1 MKLPKNFLNIRRF
14 SQVAEESGF
23 AKAKAIFLSVGKDK
37 FQDAPGI

>member
-1 MKLPKNFLNIRRF
+1 MKLRKNFLNIRRF

-23 AKAKAIFLSVGKDK
+23 AKAIFLSVGKDK